1 MRIVQQLLAAAVL
14 VSILLTAGI
23 YIYVESTLPD
33 YEARHRVSG
42 ISGDIEILRDR
53 SAVPH
58 ILANSQND
66 LAFGMGYVMAQD
78 RLW

>member
-33 YEARHRVSG
+33 YEAW
-42 ISGDIEILRDR
+42 
-53 SAVPH
+53 
-58 ILANSQND
+58 
-66 LAFGMGYVMAQD
+66 GYALD
-78 RLW
+78 SSSPYPL